1 MVRQNE
7 YYTDMQIKVREFRLI
22 VPELAGGG
30 CDEDRQYA
38 VSEDLLTIPEQML
51 NQQGVVVTLPN
62 GVKGI
67 NECCSRIHV
76 GGCNWLVLGDARS
89 VCYTNDEVVLHY

>member
-1 MVRQNE
+1 MK
-7 YYTDMQIKVREFRLI
+7 IKVHEFKLV
-22 VPELAGGG
+22 VPELAGSG
-30 CDEDRQYA
+30 CEENRQYT

-51 NQQGVVVTLPN
+51 NQQAVVVTLPD

-67 NECCSRIHV
+67 NECCSRIHI
-76 GGCNWLVLGDARS
+76 GCSNWLVLGDARS